1 MALVIR
7 PQHRDRFRKVLA
19 DMHRLRHRVFVERLG
34 WQIPGDDG
42 VHEIDQFDAGA
53 CLHLVALASDGS
65 VAASSRLTPSLE
77 PNVTCDVLQGQIDQ
91 PLPRAAHIVEIS
103 RQCVDHTK
111 PEDVRRAA
119 MKDLRQ
125 SQFELYKKHDW
136 SHVLSVAYVRT
147 IQPWIRAGGQVEV
160 YGSPTVFPGDKEPSF
175 AVLMSGTSEGDAV
188 IERHVGQL
196 VGMLMDPADDPS
208 LIDQFGEQ
216 RAA

>member
-7 PQHRDRFRKVLA
+7 PQHRDRFRNLLGE
-19 DMHRLRHRVFVERLG
+19 MHRLRRRVFVERLG

-53 CLHLVALASDGS
+53 CLHLVSFDKDGA
-65 VAASSRLTPSLE
+65 VAGSSRLTPSLE

-91 PLPRAAHIVEIS
+91 PLPRGAHIVEVS
-103 RQCVDHTK
+103 RLCVDHDK
-111 PEDVRRAA
+111 PDEVRRAA
-119 MKDLRQ
+119 LKDLRL
-125 SQFELYKKHDW
+125 SQFELYKKHGW
-136 SHVLSVAYVRT
+136 SHVLSVAYVRS
-147 IQPWIRAGGQVEV
+147 IQPWIRAGGQVEI

-188 IERHVGQL
+188 IERHVGP
-196 VGMLMDPADDPS
+196 VGGALMDPAEDPS
-208 LIDQFGEQ
+208 LIEQFGEQ